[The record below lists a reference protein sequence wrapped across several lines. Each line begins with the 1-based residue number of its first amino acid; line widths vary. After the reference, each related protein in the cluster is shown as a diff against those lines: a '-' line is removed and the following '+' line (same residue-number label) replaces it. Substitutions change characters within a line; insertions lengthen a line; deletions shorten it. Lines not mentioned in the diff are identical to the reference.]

1 MEKDISLFGL
11 NRPEYPPSRELFMSE
26 LAWSVDRADT
36 NRERKLEFSGYAYGE
51 LSARAK
57 SEFKFTRPQP
67 GTEKFEQLC
76 NVLIKG
82 RKARDR
88 DGAAKMVSILLKE
101 LEAPYSNKALRS
113 AATPLGVE
121 TALLQDLRGIT
132 GKKNPANLALNL
144 EKMYALGG
152 GKSSVAAMWTSA
164 VIFSSG
170 GGLPTW
176 IRDFYA
182 IVAPSEI
189 EGVVEKVSQNGPS
202 HTVSDLR
209 RPKWLPRNTP
219 YTWFAGAWDNLCE
232 RGWVDQMPRRRW
244 TDWASCVARTAL
256 ASGFMFEMHLYRRL
270 CAALI
275 TKEDASDVV
284 RAMMEDSNFL
294 FGWDDLTQKSAAD
307 VGPVIRQLADAGSA
321 CMKLISS
328 LVSED
333 PASEKE
339 SKVPPFTQ
347 FDDDEEG
354 LAAWLRAAREA
365 CMDRANLEQKVG
377 NALAAKKSG
386 TANNTWETIRYS
398 LLSRSSDE
406 KQDLYALLKSAGRYT
421 WVEPGQEWLVTISS
435 LQAAGPG
442 QLSRMTDLCSALAAI
457 GIDAS
462 QRTLVSRLENYGLA
476 RSSHDADDALE
487 IMSGF

>member
-1 MEKDISLFGL
+1 MAKDISLLGL

-26 LAWSVDRADT
+26 LAWSVDRAVKNSEKKPD
-36 NRERKLEFSGYAYGE
+36 LAGYAYGE

-57 SEFKFTRPQP
+57 TGFEFTQPRP

-76 NVLIKG
+76 SVLVDG

-88 DGAAKMVSILLKE
+88 DDAARMVSILLKE

-152 GKSSVAAMWTSA
+152 GKTSVAASWTSA
-164 VIFSSG
+164 VMSSSG
-170 GGLPTW
+170 GGLPAW

-182 IVAPSEI
+182 IVAPGDI
-189 EGVVEKVSQNGPS
+189 EAVVETVKQHGPS
-202 HTVSDLR
+202 HAVPDLR
-209 RPKWLPRNTP
+209 QPRWLPKNTP
-219 YTWFAGAWDNLCE
+219 YTWFAAAWDNLCQ
-232 RGWVDQMPRRRW
+232 RGWADQMPRRRW

-275 TKEDASDVV
+275 TNEEAGDAV
-284 RAMMEDSNFL
+284 RAMMEDSNRL
-294 FGWDDLTQKSAAD
+294 FGWDDLMQKSAAD

-321 CMKLISS
+321 CMKVVNEL
-328 LVSED
+328 
-333 PASEKE
+333 ASNDE
-339 SKVPPFTQ
+339 SGVPSFAH
-347 FDDDEEG
+347 FDDDVNG
-354 LAAWLRAAREA
+354 LAAWISAAREA
-365 CMDRANLEQKVG
+365 CKNRPGFEQEVG
-377 NALAAKKSG
+377 NALSAKKSG

-398 LLSRSSDE
+398 LLSRSSDGE
-406 KQDLYALLKSAGRYT
+406 QDLYALLKSAGRYT

-435 LQAAGPG
+435 LEAAGPR
-442 QLSRMTDLCSALAAI
+442 QLSRMTDLTSALAAI

-487 IMSGF
+487 IMPGF